1 MSLLDMIQQQLG
13 PQEIDQISKELGED
27 PATTRNAISAALPM
41 LVGGMANSAA
51 DPAGAQ
57 AIHQSIE
64 AHSAGANALGA
75 NALGANALGANA
87 LGAEGGMLG
96 GLGGLLGGVLGG
108 GTADGGGG
116 LLGRVLGGQQAPV
129 KEGVSRAS
137 GMDPSKV
144 QRLITILAP
153 IVIAA
158 LARRRQQQGQAHA
171 GAGSVSD
178 ELRRESEAAHRQASE
193 RHPQLGGLLGQI
205 FGQR

>member
-13 PQEIDQISKELGED
+13 PQEIDQISNELGED

-41 LVGGMANSAA
+41 IVGGMANSAA
-51 DPAGAQ
+51 DPSGAQ
-57 AIHQSIE
+57 AIHQSLE
-64 AHSAGANALGA
+64 AHSAGANAFG
-75 NALGANALGANA
+75 GQ
-87 LGAEGGMLG
+87 GGMLG

-116 LLGRVLGGQQAPV
+116 LLARVLGGQQAPV

-158 LARRRQQQGQAHA
+158 LAKRRQQQGQGQA

-178 ELRRESEAAHRQASE
+178 DLRRESEAAHRQASE

>member
-13 PQEIDQISKELGED
+13 PQEIDQISNELGED
-27 PATTRNAISAALPM
+27 PATTRSAISAALPM
-41 LVGGMANSAA
+41 ILGGLANSAA
-51 DPAGAQ
+51 DPSGAQ
-57 AIHQSIE
+57 AIHQSLE
-64 AHSAGANALGA
+64 AHSAGANAFG
-75 NALGANALGANA
+75 GQ
-87 LGAEGGMLG
+87 GGMLG

-108 GTADGGGG
+108 GTADGGG

-129 KEGVSRAS
+129 KEGVAQAS
-137 GMDPSKV
+137 GMDPAKV

-205 FGQR
+205 FGPR

>member
-13 PQEIDQISKELGED
+13 PQEIDQISNELGED

-51 DPAGAQ
+51 DPSGAQ
-57 AIHQSIE
+57 AIHQSLE
-64 AHSAGANALGA
+64 AHSAGANALG
-75 NALGANALGANA
+75 GQ
-87 LGAEGGMLG
+87 GGMLG

-108 GTADGGGG
+108 GAADGGG

-158 LARRRQQQGQAHA
+158 LARRRQQQGEAQG
-171 GAGSVSD
+171 GAGSIGD